1 MLHVLS
7 DGTIKL
13 TRGDTARLNVSIKNS
28 TLDEDYILAEDD
40 MLTLTVKKTVKDS
53 DYLIQK
59 TLVGSSSFT
68 IDPKDTE
75 DISYGTYKYDVQLTT
90 AAGDV
95 YTVIEPSN
103 FMITYEVTF

>member
-7 DGTIKL
+7 DGTVKL

-53 DYLIQK
+53 DYLLQK
-59 TLVGSSSFT
+59 VLTGSSSFT

-75 DISYGTYKYDVQLTT
+75 NLPYGSYKYDVQLTT

-95 YTVIEPSN
+95 YTVIEPSS
-103 FMITYEVTF
+103 FAITYEVTF